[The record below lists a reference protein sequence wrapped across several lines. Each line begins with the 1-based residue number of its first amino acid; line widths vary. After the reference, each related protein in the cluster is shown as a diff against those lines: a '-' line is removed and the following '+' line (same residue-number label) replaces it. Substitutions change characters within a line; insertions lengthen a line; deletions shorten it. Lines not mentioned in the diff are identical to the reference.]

1 MNQNLRLKVAVEDV
15 RRACFNGDRITGTD
29 IKKKYS
35 ISTHL
40 LPVMIEAG
48 YIQKMKGLKYK
59 WKVQAEILPVMLKVI
74 QDGITKTNMEYLKK
88 SQARSKFRTDLKT
101 AAENSMKERQP
112 YVPTPTRSVSF
123 PEPKTS
129 PEITSKPIV
138 LLPSPGEG
146 KYYEITSSN
155 ETGMQAELKTVG
167 NNEIIKKLESVNTN
181 IANLSTTIHQKW
193 TQMEFKDREI
203 AELKRNRKSIV
214 FRLFGLPIFA
224 ISRS

>member
-1 MNQNLRLKVAVEDV
+1 MKSNLKEAVEAV
-15 RRACFNGDRITGTD
+15 RTACFNSEKITGTQ
-29 IKKKYS
+29 IKKQYG

-48 YIQKMKGLKYK
+48 YIQKMEGLKYK

-74 QDGITKTNMEYLKK
+74 QDGITKTNMEYLRK
-88 SQARSKFRTDLKT
+88 SQANKIKAQKKVEWKQSLESHIKNMNIHKV
-101 AAENSMKERQP
+101 N
-112 YVPTPTRSVSF
+112 VPTAVVDDS
-123 PEPKTS
+123 PKTR
-129 PEITSKPIV
+129 PE
-138 LLPSPGEG
+138 
-146 KYYEITSSN
+146 
-155 ETGMQAELKTVG
+155 MKTVG
-167 NNEIIKKLESVNTN
+167 NDEIIKKLESVNTN

>member
-1 MNQNLRLKVAVEDV
+1 MKPNLKSAVEAV
-15 RRACFNGDRITGTD
+15 RTACFNSERITGTQ
-29 IKKKYS
+29 IKKKYG

-59 WKVQAEILPVMLKVI
+59 WKVQAEILPEMLKVI

-88 SQARSKFRTDLKT
+88 SQANKIKAQKKVELKQSIESK
-101 AAENSMKERQP
+101 QP
-112 YVPTPTRSVSF
+112 YVPTPTRPVSF
-123 PEPKTS
+123 PNHEPSPKIQIDR
-129 PEITSKPIV
+129 PEIT
-138 LLPSPGEG
+138 ER
-146 KYYEITSSN
+146 
-155 ETGMQAELKTVG
+155 KTLG
-167 NNEIIKKLESVNTN
+167 YDEIIKKLESVNTN

>member
-1 MNQNLRLKVAVEDV
+1 MKSNLKEAVEAV
-15 RRACFNGDRITGTD
+15 RTACFNSERITGTQ
-29 IKKKYS
+29 IKKHYG

-48 YIQKMKGLKYK
+48 YIQKMEGLKYK

-88 SQARSKFRTDLKT
+88 SQANKEKSSKDELFKKSI
-101 AAENSMKERQP
+101 ESKQP
-112 YVPTPTRSVSF
+112 YVPTPTRSI
-123 PEPKTS
+123 E
-129 PEITSKPIV
+129 
-138 LLPSPGEG
+138 LLPPPREG
-146 KYYEITSSN
+146 KYYDNIEFTPEGIK
-155 ETGMQAELKTVG
+155 AEVKTLG
-167 NNEIIKKLESVNTN
+167 HDEIIKKLESVNTN

-224 ISRS
+224 ISHS

>member
-1 MNQNLRLKVAVEDV
+1 MKSNLKEAVEAV
-15 RRACFNGDRITGTD
+15 RTACFNSERITGTQ
-29 IKKKYS
+29 IKKQYG

-48 YIQKMKGLKYK
+48 YIQKMEGLKYK

-74 QDGITKTNMEYLKK
+74 QDGITKTNMGYLKK
-88 SQARSKFRTDLKT
+88 SKANKEKAQKKVELKKSIESK
-101 AAENSMKERQP
+101 QP
-112 YVPTPTRSVSF
+112 YVPTPTRPVLF

-129 PEITSKPIV
+129 PEV
-138 LLPSPGEG
+138 
-146 KYYEITSSN
+146 
-155 ETGMQAELKTVG
+155 KTLG
-167 NNEIIKKLESVNTN
+167 HDEIIKKLESVNTN